1 MTKPHIT
8 FWLIAGAGLI
18 WNLMGCLNY
27 VMQTNADVVAE
38 MPEVYQIII
47 NGRPAWATAAFAIA
61 VFAGAVGCILLL
73 LRRRIAAELLVLS
86 LLGIL
91 ATVVF
96 TTMLIGFVPSTALW
110 LLVGIAL
117 FWYATIAR
125 RKGWLR

>member
-18 WNLMGCLNY
+18 WNLRGCLNY
-27 VMQTNADVVAE
+27 VMQTVADVVAE

-91 ATVVF
+91 ARVVF
-96 TTMLIGFVPSTALW
+96 ITMLIGFVPSTALS

-125 RKGWLR
+125 RKAWLR

>member
-96 TTMLIGFVPSTALW
+96 TTMLIGFVPSTALS

>member
-8 FWLIAGAGLI
+8 FCLIAGAGLI
-18 WNLMGCLNY
+18 WNLRCCLTY
-27 VMQTNADVVAE
+27 VLQTVADVVAE

-91 ATVVF
+91 ARVVF
-96 TTMLIGFVPSTALW
+96 ITMLIGFVPSTALS